1 MTTQLRSILERALD
15 EQGLSVRLDRRL
27 PAQVWDAAVGAE
39 ICKRARPTVLV
50 SGVLHVLVV
59 DHRWRDQ
66 LDAMRS
72 LLIERINQQ
81 VGRELVR
88 DLRFGLAH
96 EGALA
101 APAWHQPHRAHHP
114 GREARGLLAAEG
126 ALVPAAEQ
134 LPPEL
139 REALLR
145 AASAAQARRERS
157 A

>member
-15 EQGLSVRLDRRL
+15 ERGLSVRLDRRL
-27 PAQVWDAAVGAE
+27 PAQVWDEAVGAE
-39 ICKRARPTVLV
+39 LSKRARPTVLV
-50 SGVLHVLVV
+50 GGVLHVLVA

-72 LLIERINQQ
+72 MLIGRINQR
-81 VGRELVR
+81 VGRALVR
-88 DLRFGLAH
+88 ELRFGLAH

-101 APAWHQPHRAHHP
+101 APAWHQPKPA
-114 GREARGLLAAEG
+114 ARGLLATEG
-126 ALVPAAEQ
+126 ALVPAADQ

-145 AASAAQARRERS
+145 AASAAQARQER
-157 A
+157 AV